1 VASYRLLIKP
11 SAAKELEALPRKD
24 RRRTAARMLE
34 LAAEPRPPGSEKLKG
49 FQLYRVR
56 QGGYRV
62 VYEVL
67 DRDQTVT
74 VIKIG
79 HRRDVYR

>member
-1 VASYRLLIKP
+1 
-11 SAAKELEALPRKD
+11 
-24 RRRTAARMLE
+24 MLE

-49 FQLYRVR
+49 LQLYRVR
-56 QGGYRV
+56 QGSYRI